1 MSPLESASA
10 IGQTLLQMLESRIE
24 LFGVEYR
31 LEKARLAALV
41 GVACLAAA
49 SLVLAGVAGIVGLAM
64 ATPERY
70 QTLVMLGV
78 CLFFLL
84 VLGLCIGAA
93 FYLMDHKRTPFTETR
108 RELRKD
114 VQCLSSVMKKKK

>member
-1 MSPLESASA
+1 MNPLESATSVA
-10 IGQTLLQMLESRIE
+10 QTLLQMLESRIE
-24 LFGVEYR
+24 LFGLEYR
-31 LEKARLAALV
+31 MEKARFTALV

-70 QTLVMLGV
+70 QSLVMAAV
-78 CLFFLL
+78 CVFFLL
-84 VLGLCIGAA
+84 LVALCAA
-93 FYLMDHKRTPFTETR
+93 AAYYLMDHKRTPFIETR

-114 VQCLSSVMKKKK
+114 VECLSSVMKKQK